1 VKQPYEILRW
11 DTDFFGYP
19 VAKIHRN
26 NLSDQ
31 ELIECLAFLKQDVRL
46 VYYASA
52 NKIQD
57 NTLLLKEFNG
67 LLVDR
72 KTTFYKEGCLSNAYS
87 DKYTFEYNDNFNL
100 HELLQLGIASGIY
113 SRYKIDPNIEEI
125 KYEALY
131 KEWMINSIEGIL
143 ADKVL
148 VYVDD
153 NTILG
158 VITLDLKSNHN
169 LVNIGIISVR
179 ESARGKGIG
188 KTLLRAAEEFAVKNK
203 ASKIQVVTQGAN
215 KAACALYNSYGYR
228 IEKVEYFYHF
238 WL

>member
-1 VKQPYEILRW
+1 MKQSYEILQW
-11 DTDFFGYP
+11 DTNFFGYP
-19 VAKIHRN
+19 VAKIYSN

-31 ELIECLAFLKQDVRL
+31 ELRECLASLKPDARL

-52 NKIQD
+52 NKIED
-57 NTLLLKEFNG
+57 NHVLLKEFNG

-72 KTTFYKEGCLSNAYS
+72 KTTFCKEVCLSNAYS
-87 DKYTFEYNDNFNL
+87 NNHVIEYNNNFNL
-100 HELLQLGIASGIY
+100 EELLQLSIGSGIY
-113 SRYKIDPNIEEI
+113 SRYKADPNIEEI

-131 KEWMINSIEGIL
+131 KEWMINSIEGAL

-148 VYVDD
+148 VYVND

-158 VITLDLKSNHN
+158 VITLDLRNN
-169 LVNIGIISVR
+169 RVNVGIISVR
-179 ESARGKGIG
+179 EDARGKGIG
-188 KTLLRAAEEFAVKNK
+188 KSLLGAAEEFAVKNK
-203 ASKIQVVTQGAN
+203 ILETQVVTQGAN